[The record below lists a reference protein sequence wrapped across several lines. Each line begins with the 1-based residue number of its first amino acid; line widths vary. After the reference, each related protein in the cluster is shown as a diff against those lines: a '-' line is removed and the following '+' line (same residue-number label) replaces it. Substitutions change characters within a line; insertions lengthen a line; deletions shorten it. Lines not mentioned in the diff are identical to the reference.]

1 MGLPLAPPA
10 GPTLGSARVIVC
22 AKWALATGVLAV
34 LAWLSFTRDGWVPF
48 LSGVDLGIHE
58 FGHLLFLWA
67 PFLVMSAA
75 GSGLQVAAP
84 AALAGY
90 FWWRRDRFAVVLM
103 LGWLG
108 MSLNN
113 VAVYVF
119 DATRMVLPLLG
130 DDGSGA
136 GHDWR
141 NILGE
146 LGWLQHTDA
155 LAGLVRTASV
165 AAFLSGVVLAAW
177 SARRDLAPARSEWSL
192 PVVPAAGPSGRAL
205 GGGWSAAPMGAW
217 GGVRDEDQGH
227 DREGDQERR

>member
-1 MGLPLAPPA
+1 MPVTLP
-10 GPTLGSARVIVC
+10 PTSARRLVL
-22 AKWALATGVLAV
+22 AKWGVAAGLVMV
-34 LAWLSFTRDGWVPF
+34 LAWLSFTRNGWVPF
-48 LSGVDLGIHE
+48 LSGVDLGVHE

-119 DATRMVLPLLG
+119 DATRMVLPLFG

-155 LAGLVRTASV
+155 LAALVRAGSV
-165 AAFLSGVVLAAW
+165 AAFLSAIVMAAW
-177 SARRDLAPARSEWSL
+177 CAWRELAPARTDWDL
-192 PVVPAAGPSGRAL
+192 PVVHASDSGNSPTD
-205 GGGWSAAPMGAW
+205 GDWSAATMRA
-217 GGVRDEDQGH
+217 GGDVRGENQGH
-227 DREGDQERR
+227 DYERDQERR